1 MARHGIR
8 PREIQSTLESDFP
21 SHPFM
26 TRDMKNF
33 IQTLRIEKLNGYTAT
48 QAFVNKLTDNGLR
61 HKVVFAGE
69 DPNRVEAVLWTYP

>member
-1 MARHGIR
+1 MVRHGIR

-21 SHPFM
+21 GHPSV
-26 TRDMKNF
+26 TRDISNF

-61 HKVVFAGE
+61 HKVVFADE
-69 DPNRVEAVLWTYP
+69 DHNRVEAVI